1 METTIHLVMET
12 PGANAYQILS
22 EATQDDEPKP
32 IFIFPKNQQKNQFS
46 WKISD
51 DHTALEL
58 PIKDIESSEVFIFL
72 SHSTSLTD
80 QIEATLGTLKND
92 SNLSIGRFI
101 LFLYSPILLS
111 SPKNFYDW
119 LDGVAHFTDVI
130 LFTNRSNENSP
141 NIKEIQ
147 GRYKSMCYPLENF
160 ILSKKNNPWSRIL
173 DPSPRR
179 IAHVFD
185 DPELLD
191 PEDSPENDRYL
202 ARLPSGE
209 RERQIPLIFGSEISS
224 T

>member
-72 SHSTSLTD
+72 SHNTSLTD
-80 QIEATLGTLKND
+80 QIEATMGTLKND
-92 SNLSIGRFI
+92 SNLTIGRFI

-111 SPKNFYDW
+111 SPRNFYD
-119 LDGVAHFTDVI
+119 
-130 LFTNRSNENSP
+130 
-141 NIKEIQ
+141 
-147 GRYKSMCYPLENF
+147 
-160 ILSKKNNPWSRIL
+160 
-173 DPSPRR
+173 
-179 IAHVFD
+179 
-185 DPELLD
+185 
-191 PEDSPENDRYL
+191 
-202 ARLPSGE
+202 
-209 RERQIPLIFGSEISS
+209 
-224 T
+224 